1 MLRFLIKKNS
11 THFLH
16 ALMHL
21 LPWFS
26 DIFSIFEINIYL
38 FSSLS
43 NIPFGQEH
51 LPTLL
56 LIKVLNFEFSMM
68 LALFFIKFVNKP
80 ESEIIAFKV

>member
-1 MLRFLIKKNS
+1 MFNFFIKKNS
-11 THFLH
+11 AQFLH

-26 DIFSIFEINIYL
+26 DIFSIFEIYIYL

-43 NIPFGQEH
+43 KIPFGQEH
-51 LPTLL
+51 LPTLS
-56 LIKVLNFEFSMM
+56 LIKVLDFEFSRI
-68 LALFFIKFVNKP
+68 LALFLIKFLNKP